1 MGQPSIDQPQRV
13 RVLQIVSLALMQ
25 GILIVGAI
33 VIWMNLENEPA
44 DKPVMVWIGL
54 VIAAMAVVVR
64 TIVGNFLRTG
74 SRNAIDRTV
83 WDELSS
89 QKQDE
94 QLIGSMQAG
103 QIIELAILEGAAFLN
118 LVFYLLEKQT
128 ISLFV
133 VGGLLGLM
141 AVAFPTGA
149 KVDHWVDS
157 QKQLINLGS

>member
-1 MGQPSIDQPQRV
+1 MGQPSIEQPQRV

-25 GILIVGAI
+25 GILIFGAI
-33 VIWMNLENEPA
+33 VIWMNLENKPA

-54 VIAAMAVVVR
+54 VIAVMAVVVR
-64 TIVGNFLRTG
+64 TIVGSFLRTG

-83 WDELSS
+83 WDELSP
-89 QKQDE
+89 QKQDA

-103 QIIELAILEGAAFLN
+103 QIIEFAILEGAAFVN

-149 KVDHWVDS
+149 KVDQWVDS